1 MEVLQFPY
9 YPFSSQLT
17 NGAGTQSTREHG
29 MKLIRKLPN
38 AENWKDMAKTK
49 KHLSMP
55 CLFPK
60 KRLRAK
66 KGSQRERPLS

>member
-1 MEVLQFPY
+1 MEVLQLPY
-9 YPFSSQLT
+9 CSFSSQLT
-17 NGAGTQSTREHG
+17 NGAGTQSIREHG
-29 MKLIRKLPN
+29 MKPIRKLPN

-49 KHLSMP
+49 KHLSML
-55 CLFPK
+55 CLSQK